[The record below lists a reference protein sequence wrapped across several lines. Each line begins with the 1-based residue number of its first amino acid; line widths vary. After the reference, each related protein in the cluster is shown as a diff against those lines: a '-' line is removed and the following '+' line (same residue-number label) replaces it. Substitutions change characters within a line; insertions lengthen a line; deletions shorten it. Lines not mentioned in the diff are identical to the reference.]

1 MHVFTSNKE
10 VECMCI
16 SRGIDLGVNSGR
28 SWLDQL
34 VIRLHEGASEK
45 TVDSDHKTFEM
56 LE

>member
-1 MHVFTSNKE
+1 
-10 VECMCI
+10 MCI